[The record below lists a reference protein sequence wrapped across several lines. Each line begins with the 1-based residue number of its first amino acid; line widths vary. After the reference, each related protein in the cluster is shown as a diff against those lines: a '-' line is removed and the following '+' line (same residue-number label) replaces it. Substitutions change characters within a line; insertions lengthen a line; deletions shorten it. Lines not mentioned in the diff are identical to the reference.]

1 MVAVNRTLIHQ
12 RYPLAPAL
20 SADGRAIRNALRAA
34 LEWLEQHYEA
44 INQLNV
50 FPVPDGDTG
59 TNMLLTVRAAYHAIA
74 NDESAAAGTVAER
87 LAHGALHGSR
97 GNSGTVLSQFMRG
110 FADALRSA
118 PVFDGAQ
125 LAAAF
130 NQAALA
136 GYRTFQ
142 KPVEGTI
149 LTVAREMAEEAEIA
163 SRSVR
168 DMRIILKR
176 TLERGK
182 RALAATPDLLPI
194 LKKAGVVDSGG
205 QGLIVMLEGMVRYL
219 YGKAADEP
227 TGESSL
233 SAPRELD
240 RVTLKS
246 AFDLSEERD
255 EDGFGFDVQYVV
267 RGHHLDVDDVRRTIQ
282 HMGRSAIVVGDAGI
296 VKVHVHVKDPE
307 AALAYGRSL
316 GALEDTVVE
325 DMQAQSESYS
335 AARMRA
341 SGKQRC
347 QECIAVVVVAPGDGL
362 RALFEDQGAAAVI
375 SGGQTMNPSAGELVE
390 AIIRLDAHYVI
401 VLPNNGNVILTAE
414 QAARLAAAE
423 TGQQVRVLPTRSAP
437 EGIAAMLGF
446 LPEGDVNEVVRLMG
460 ESAWR
465 VRTGAITRATRSL
478 TLDDLVVG
486 AGQFIGLIDDR
497 LTAAGGDLRHVVF
510 DVLDRMVEAEHEI
523 VTLYRGEPLAEA
535 EAQALLDG
543 MKARYPAQEFE
554 LLWGGQPHY
563 HLVLSV
569 E

>member
-1 MVAVNRTLIHQ
+1 MVAVNPTLTRQ

-20 SADGRAIRNALRAA
+20 SADGRAIRHALRAA
-34 LEWLEQHYEA
+34 LDWLEKHYEA

-74 NDESAAAGTVAER
+74 NDESAAAGAVAER

-118 PVFDGAQ
+118 PAFDGPQ

-130 NQAALA
+130 KQAAQA

-149 LTVAREMAEEAEIA
+149 LTVAREMAEEAEVA
-163 SRSVR
+163 ARSVR

-176 TLERGK
+176 ALERGK
-182 RALAATPDLLPI
+182 RALAATPELLPI

-205 QGLIVMLEGMVRYL
+205 QGLIVLLEGMVRYL
-219 YGKAADEP
+219 YGKAPDDPGDDAAI
-227 TGESSL
+227 L
-233 SAPRELD
+233 APAALD
-240 RVTLKS
+240 LAALED

-255 EDGFGFDVQYVV
+255 DGGFGFDVQFVV
-267 RGHHLDVDDVRRTIQ
+267 RGHHLDVNEVRRTIEG
-282 HMGRSAIVVGDAGI
+282 MGRSAIVVGDSGLI
-296 VKVHVHVKDPE
+296 KVHVHVKDPE
-307 AALAYGRSL
+307 MALGYGRRL
-316 GALEDTVVE
+316 GALEDVVIE
-325 DMQAQSESYS
+325 DMQAQSESY
-335 AARMRA
+335 AASRLRA
-341 SGKQRC
+341 ANPDRC

-362 RALFEDQGAAAVI
+362 RALFIDQGAAAVI
-375 SGGQTMNPSAGELVE
+375 SGGQTMNPSAGELVD
-390 AIIRLDAHYVI
+390 AITALDAHHVI

-414 QAARLAAAE
+414 QAAQLAAAE
-423 TGQQVRVLPTRSAP
+423 SGQEVRVLPTRSAP
-437 EGIAAMLGF
+437 QGIAAMLGF
-446 LPEGDVNEVVRLMG
+446 LPEGDAGEVLRLMG
-460 ESAWR
+460 DSAWR
-465 VRTGAITRATRSL
+465 VRTGEITRATRSL
-478 TLDDLVVG
+478 ALDDLTVQ
-486 AGQFIGLIDDR
+486 AGQFIGLIDDQ
-497 LTAAGGDLRHVVF
+497 LSAAGGDLERVLF
-510 DVLDRMVEAEHEI
+510 DVLDRMIHAEHEI
-523 VTLYRGEPLAEA
+523 VTLYRGEPLGEA
-535 EAQALLDG
+535 EARALLDSLR
-543 MKARYPAQEFE
+543 ARYPAQEFE